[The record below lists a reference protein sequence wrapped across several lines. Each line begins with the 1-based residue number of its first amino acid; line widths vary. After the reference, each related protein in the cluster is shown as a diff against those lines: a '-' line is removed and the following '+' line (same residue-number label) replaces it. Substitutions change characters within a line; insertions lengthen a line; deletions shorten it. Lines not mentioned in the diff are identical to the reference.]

1 MDLHQ
6 GQIQGFF
13 NIPVDE
19 LTAVHL
25 CRTTSSTST

>member
-13 NIPVDE
+13 NQPVNH
-19 LTAVHL
+19 LTAL
-25 CRTTSSTST
+25 PILADYFE